1 MGCGY
6 QTGNRVKGYVP
17 VTLQQEHRE
26 LRPKQVTNISSPD
39 QLRAAVPSGA
49 ASGLP
54 YTGAMSR
61 DTLSSQGPGTW
72 RGWMILGLGMGLGQS
87 GSTSDWICSF
97 TLPQSPGPLEVS
109 APLTESL
116 TAHQTSAAL
125 SQGLN
130 LGFNRRCP
138 VSSPTVLQRPPL
150 ALHQVPELNP
160 LVPLPITGCA
170 SL

>member
-87 GSTSDWICSF
+87 GSTSDWICCF
-97 TLPQSPGPLEVS
+97 TLPQSAISGAFGGICSLNRIPDCSSDFGCSIPRLE
-109 APLTESL
+109 PWLQPQMPRL
-116 TAHQTSAAL
+116 LPH
-125 SQGLN
+125 
-130 LGFNRRCP
+130 
-138 VSSPTVLQRPPL
+138 SPT
-150 ALHQVPELNP
+150 E
-160 LVPLPITGCA
+160 A
-170 SL
+170 SSGSSSSSRT